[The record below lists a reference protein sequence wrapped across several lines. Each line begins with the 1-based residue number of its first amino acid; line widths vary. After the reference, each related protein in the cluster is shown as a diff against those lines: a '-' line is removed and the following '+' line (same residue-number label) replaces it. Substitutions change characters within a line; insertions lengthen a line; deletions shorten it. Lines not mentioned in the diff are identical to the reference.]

1 LLPRVCYATAK
12 WTGWF
17 PLMYVGKRQPT
28 FYDTEYGRAELRIVS
43 ADYLIV
49 ARLKN
54 NRDWKRLNR

>member
-1 LLPRVCYATAK
+1 
-12 WTGWF
+12 
-17 PLMYVGKRQPT
+17 MYVGKRQPM